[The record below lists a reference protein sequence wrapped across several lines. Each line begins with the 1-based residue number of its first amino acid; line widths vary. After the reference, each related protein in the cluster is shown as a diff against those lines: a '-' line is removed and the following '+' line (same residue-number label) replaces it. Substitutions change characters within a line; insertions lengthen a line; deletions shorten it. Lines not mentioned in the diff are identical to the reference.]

1 MKQVDLID
9 KVKKETAQDICG
21 TIIARCNL
29 ARQAE
34 MKMKRATAVEAY
46 QYVIELAKTA
56 MALYGV
62 EEEE

>member
-1 MKQVDLID
+1 MRQADLID
-9 KVKKETAQDICG
+9 KVKKETVQDVCG
-21 TIIARCNL
+21 TIIARCSL
-29 ARQAE
+29 ARKVAIQIEKADV
-34 MKMKRATAVEAY
+34 AVAY